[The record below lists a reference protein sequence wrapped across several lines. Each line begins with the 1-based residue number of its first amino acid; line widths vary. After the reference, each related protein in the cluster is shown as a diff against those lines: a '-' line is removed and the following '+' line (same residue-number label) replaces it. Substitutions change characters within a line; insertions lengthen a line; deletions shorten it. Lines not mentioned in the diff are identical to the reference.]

1 MLQIFIDI
9 KNTRFQ
15 ILAYSLV
22 MAVFAALPALLGHAG
37 LFYALFSTALSAVF
51 VAMSF
56 WLFIAPD
63 ARQAAASKALF
74 AYSILY
80 LFLLF
85 GGFPADKLI
94 GI

>member
-1 MLQIFIDI
+1 
-9 KNTRFQ
+9 
-15 ILAYSLV
+15 
-22 MAVFAALPALLGHAG
+22 MAGFAALPALLGHAG

-85 GGFPADKLI
+85 AGFPADKLI